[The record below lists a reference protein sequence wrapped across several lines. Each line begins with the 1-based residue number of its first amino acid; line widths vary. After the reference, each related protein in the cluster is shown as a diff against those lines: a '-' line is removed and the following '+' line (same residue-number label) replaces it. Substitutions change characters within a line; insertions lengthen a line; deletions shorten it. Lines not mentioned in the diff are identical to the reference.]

1 MASRSAEP
9 RLQARR
15 PGLRAAI
22 VVLACAA
29 GLAHGAA
36 LAAVFRDARYGEPA
50 PGEPQ
55 ARLVDVYTPGAP
67 GPHPVLLLLHGAADK
82 SAATALPVRLAARD
96 YVVFNANHRA
106 APADAQADVVEAL
119 RHVARTASGYGGDAR
134 RVFLL
139 GAGADAAVAARAATD
154 PRANGGG
161 PGTLAGLVLAGD
173 PGPWPGGRAGAPA
186 LLLQAEPDRAT
197 RHSIE
202 AWAQRLQRQGLS
214 AQVVAVENAGG
225 AGGVAGEPVLDAVDA
240 WLSASVIPRV
250 QRFENLVF
258 APDPGLDADPVVAFA
273 SAGRALYAAAG
284 RAIWRRDPARVEW
297 QREHEFALPIACLGR
312 WSGRLHAV
320 LADADTLATSQRHDD
335 GNWSAPGGQARRAQ
349 RGPSAPICAAAPD
362 GAYVA
367 DGRRLWQIDAG
378 GRLQARLE
386 LPAAVSGLAVVDG
399 ALLVGVEASGG
410 IGPALWRL
418 ASDGTAA
425 RVLTLPPGQA
435 PWRHLLAVPDPEG
448 GAREVVL
455 GEQDGRLLRY
465 DPVGGHAPVEE
476 LDLDAA
482 LRAHW
487 GGLAP
492 GSAARLSSDFEPL
505 VQPETGDRVHVA
517 GLAALHPRREA
528 EPWRGAWYLV
538 RDADGRYAL
547 GQAAAPDLQWPAAAG
562 LAPIRAVAASP
573 YDADGGRVAWFAGG
587 SPAWIATGT
596 LDRAGPWQGLW
607 WNPAQP
613 GHGLLLQREGG
624 RWLALLYTY
633 DDEGEPT
640 WYRATLQADAD
651 ELESD
656 AVGLVEQRGPGA
668 DPAAA
673 GLQGVGRLALRRGGA
688 AIRESCAADHA
699 DASDAGRAVMALELR
714 GREVEWCVQPFRFA
728 SWGLPRVAPR
738 GLYGASQGDPRW
750 GLYVETQG
758 IGAAERSLA
767 LVFHFDE
774 QGLPRWALGTGPS
787 RGGGSEVEL
796 RRYARHCIG
805 CEPRPMRE
813 RGAGSLLLRFAG
825 YCGELRGA
833 ASLQL
838 AGADARPSLGLRD
851 IALAAVADA
860 ACY

>member
-1 MASRSAEP
+1 MRAW
-9 RLQARR
+9 R
-15 PGLRAAI
+15 PGLRAAL
-22 VVLACAA
+22 VALACSV
-29 GLAHGAA
+29 GLPAGAA
-36 LAAVFRDARYGEPA
+36 MAAVFRDARYGEPA

-55 ARLVDVYTPGAP
+55 ARQVDVYTPESP

-82 SAATALPVRLAARD
+82 SAATAWPVRLAARD

-134 RVFLL
+134 RIFLL
-139 GAGADAAVAARAATD
+139 GVGADAAVAARVATD
-154 PRANGGG
+154 PRANDGG
-161 PGTLAGLVLAGD
+161 PGALAGLVLVGN

-202 AWAQRLQRQGLS
+202 AWAQRLQRQGMS

-225 AGGVAGEPVLDAVDA
+225 GGGVAGEPVLDVVDA
-240 WLSASVIPRV
+240 WLSASAIPRV

-258 APDPGLDADPVVAFA
+258 APDAGVDADAVVAFA
-273 SAGRALYAAAG
+273 RAGQALYAAAG
-284 RAIWRRDPARVEW
+284 RAIWRRGEGTAGWR
-297 QREHEFALPIACLGR
+297 REHEFATAVACLGR
-312 WSGRLHAV
+312 WGGRLHAV
-320 LADADTLATSQRHDD
+320 LADAGTLASSQRHDD
-335 GNWSAPGGQARRAQ
+335 GSWSTPGAQARRAPT
-349 RGPSAPICAAAPD
+349 GPSAPLCAAAPD
-362 GAYVA
+362 GAHVA
-367 DGRRLWQIDAG
+367 DGRRLWQLDAG

-386 LPAAVSGLAVVDG
+386 LPAAVSALAVVDG
-399 ALLVGVEASGG
+399 ALLVAVEASGG

-418 ASDGTAA
+418 ASDGAAA

-435 PWRHLLAVPDPEG
+435 PWRHLVAVPDPEG

-465 DPVGGHAPVEE
+465 DPIGGHAPVEE

-482 LRAHW
+482 LRAQW
-487 GGLAP
+487 GGVAP

-517 GLAALHPRREA
+517 GLSALHPRREA

-547 GQAAAPDLQWPAAAG
+547 GQAAAPDLEWPAAAG

-573 YDADGGRVAWFAGG
+573 FGADGGRVAWFAGG
-587 SPAWIATGT
+587 SPGWIATGN

-656 AVGLVEQRGPGA
+656 AAGLVEQRGPGA

-673 GLQGVGRLALRRGGA
+673 GLQGVGRLALRRGAA
-688 AIRESCAADHA
+688 AIRASCTADHA
-699 DASDAGRAVMALELR
+699 DPFEASRAVMALELR
-714 GREVEWCVQPFRFA
+714 GRAVEWCVQPFRFA

-738 GLYGASQGDPRW
+738 GLYGASPGDPRW
-750 GLYVETQG
+750 GVYVETQG
-758 IGAAERSLA
+758 VGAAERSLA
-767 LVFHFDE
+767 LVLHFDE
-774 QGLPRWALGTGPS
+774 QGLPRWALGTAPS
-787 RGGGSEVEL
+787 RNGGSEIEL
-796 RRYARHCIG
+796 RRYASSCIG
-805 CEPRPMRE
+805 CEPRSVQE
-813 RGAGSLLLRFAG
+813 RSAGTLLLRFAG

-838 AGADARPSLGLRD
+838 AGADARPLPGLRD
-851 IALAAVADA
+851 IALVAVADS